1 MKKHLNLRSYAY
13 GTAIKKYVDY
23 DYIDRLSENDKD
35 WLARFSTEYYKN
47 YFEKGVEHL
56 HKTAE
61 DRTKCYAV
69 GNSARRDISNNPTI
83 LSYNS
88 EHDDYY
94 DGAKYE

>member
-1 MKKHLNLRSYAY
+1 MVQLLRNMWIMIILIDLVKMKKIGYHNFLQNTIKTILRKVKNIY
-13 GTAIKKYVDY
+13 IKQ
-23 DYIDRLSENDKD
+23 
-35 WLARFSTEYYKN
+35 
-47 YFEKGVEHL
+47 
-56 HKTAE
+56 AE

-94 DGAKYE
+94 NGAKI